1 MAGMVSDSSR
11 GRGRWGWLA
20 AAANK
25 SSMTRSHNSFLCR
38 VCRGVWILSW
48 EGIFC
53 SCTKFSTNNAPPNS
67 MHAKEKVHSCSNMW
81 TNVSSP
87 PNACNISDYL
97 ISIYRGGN
105 DNRQKGSPVSALHL
119 LGQEVMTSICIM
131 KPIRIHTAHTHAC
144 TGCVWW
150 GSGLWNMFM
159 GTGIRRNPQLLTTS
173 LLLLLLLL
181 QQQQQLWK
189 WQLWE

>member
-1 MAGMVSDSSR
+1 
-11 GRGRWGWLA
+11 
-20 AAANK
+20 
-25 SSMTRSHNSFLCR
+25 MTQSHNSFLCR

-87 PNACNISDYL
+87 PNACNISVYL

-105 DNRQKGSPVSALHL
+105 DNNRQEGSPVSPLHL

-131 KPIRIHTAHTHAC
+131 KPIRIHTARTHAC
-144 TGCVWW
+144 MHRMCVMGKWT
-150 GSGLWNMFM
+150 LQHVYRNWNQEKSTIINHISSSSSAAATIVEMAAM
-159 GTGIRRNPQLLTTS
+159 GVNSCCLEMQSHGPIKT
-173 LLLLLLLL
+173 
-181 QQQQQLWK
+181 
-189 WQLWE
+189 

>member
-1 MAGMVSDSSR
+1 
-11 GRGRWGWLA
+11 
-20 AAANK
+20 
-25 SSMTRSHNSFLCR
+25 MTQSHDSFLCR

-48 EGIFC
+48 EGFFC
-53 SCTKFSTNNAPPNS
+53 SCTKFSTNNAPLNS

-81 TNVSSP
+81 TNISSP

-105 DNRQKGSPVSALHL
+105 NNNRQKGSPVSPLHL

-131 KPIRIHTAHTHAC
+131 KPIRIHTARTHAC

-150 GSGLWNMFM
+150 GSGLSNMFI
-159 GTGIRRNPQLLTTS
+159 GTGIGRNPQLLTTS
-173 LLLLLLLL
+173 VLL
-181 QQQQQLWK
+181 QQQQLWK